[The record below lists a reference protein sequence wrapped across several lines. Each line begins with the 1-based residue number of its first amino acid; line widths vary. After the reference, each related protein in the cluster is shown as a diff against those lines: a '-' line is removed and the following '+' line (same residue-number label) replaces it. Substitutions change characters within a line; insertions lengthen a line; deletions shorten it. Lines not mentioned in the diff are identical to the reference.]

1 MKKIFGFYLSFLL
14 AFLSIQAAFASDEQA
29 IEEVVMRGSSL
40 KRSAGIEDLWA
51 VDATDA
57 IDRGCAKYAMASDS
71 QTWAATSSSAKI
83 TICDFEKNRNML
95 DCVYSGLLNVLT
107 EEELNY
113 VSETHIKLV
122 NGEIQDCSILDPYI
136 RKINFLCY
144 YEEDLDISHLFP
156 FTNEFFSQFPNLEE
170 IKIKTNQSQ
179 VPENL
184 FHGLPHLKVVE
195 IRGNNIETLP
205 TDLFKQNN
213 QLLEFD
219 MLSDSFRGVDDPKF
233 FRNFPLIE
241 VLRMTVHRP
250 DVIWHPPNDICTHN
264 KHLVNMDLGRG
275 SGSGSSRTPSS
286 CCTRERLK
294 MFTSYNSTKYEEK
307 GCSSIRD

>member
-1 MKKIFGFYLSFLL
+1 
-14 AFLSIQAAFASDEQA
+14 
-29 IEEVVMRGSSL
+29 MRGSSL

-83 TICDFEKNRNML
+83 TICDFEKHATML
-95 DCVYSGLLNVLT
+95 SCVYRGLYDVLT
-107 EEELNY
+107 EEEFDY
-113 VSETHIKLV
+113 VDETHTKLT
-122 NGEIQDCSILDPYI
+122 NGEIQDCSILDPYLH
-136 RKINFLCY
+136 KINFLCY
-144 YEEDLDISHLFP
+144 YEEDLQELGISHLFP
-156 FTNEFFSQFPNLEE
+156 FTNEFFAQFPNLEVVRIE
-170 IKIKTNQSQ
+170 TNQSQ

-195 IRGNNIETLP
+195 ISGDNIETLP

-219 MLSDSFRGVDDPKF
+219 MLGDSFRGVDDPKF

-241 VLRMTVHRP
+241 ALGMPVTRE
-250 DVIWHPPNDICTHN
+250 DVIWHPPDDICTHN
-264 KHLVNMDLGRG
+264 KYLVNMDLGRG
-275 SGSGSSRTPSS
+275 VGSEFSRTPSS

-294 MFTSYNSTKYEEK
+294 MFTSYNSTKAEEK
-307 GCSSIRD
+307 GCASIRD